1 MVYRRLGALKGGGC
15 YTILMDEKGERYD
28 RGDIERIFRNA
39 VPDEVYERLL
49 ADPDS
54 ISPAGAEREF
64 AIMFSDIREFTT
76 HVGTMTPREG
86 RDFLGAVLEASE
98 EAVIGHGGFLEKFV
112 GDEVMAMFG
121 AVGDQPP
128 REQAL
133 AACGTALD
141 FRESYGRLGVRFGIG
156 INLGKAYIGNYG
168 TRKRPYYTVFGD
180 EINLAANL
188 EGWNKNFRHDIA
200 VTESLADLV
209 RGEYRVVPADFIHI
223 KRGLH
228 PGPRKAFV
236 LIDREDSLTAER
248 RSLWDRYEA
257 AWEAL
262 EAGRFEEAVAELG
275 RLKDAPGAIPFL
287 GFAYD
292 RARSKLIESI
302 GSRLATA
309 ESLPALHAALAAALA
324 GIFPG
329 AEPGLAAPAEDG
341 TWRFIAAPGF
351 AAPPVILAPD
361 GEIVVWL
368 KGVDGACR
376 SSEGGGAAGGPT
388 DAAGPVRDATCREGP
403 PAAAAELPF
412 GAAAPL
418 RFRNEA
424 VGALLVALPS
434 PSESDLELLAAVAEK
449 LSRPFG
455 ELSLAAYRERYRE
468 KASAEERLS
477 AANWELEA
485 QSLELQRAMADIR
498 ALNSGLE
505 GRVREQVERLE
516 RAWKLKRYL
525 PPDLVEEVLEG
536 RKRLE
541 PSFER
546 RKITVFFSDVR
557 GFTAATDALEPEE
570 LARLLNEYL
579 SAMSDIAFRRGATID
594 KFRGDGMMI
603 LFGAPER
610 MEPADSARRCAAMAV
625 EMCRATER
633 LKAKWDDEGYDWDIG
648 VRMGVNTGYATVGE
662 FGCEERMDYTAIGS
676 EVNLASRLETA
687 CEAGEITLSHAAYAL
702 VKDAFPCAPRGEV
715 SVKGISR
722 PIRVYELLWREA
734 SPEV

>member
-1 MVYRRLGALKGGGC
+1 
-15 YTILMDEKGERYD
+15 MDEKGERYD
-28 RGDIERIFRNA
+28 RWDIERIFKGS

-49 ADPDS
+49 ANPGS
-54 ISPAGAEREF
+54 ISPAGEYKEF
-64 AIMFSDIREFTT
+64 VIMFSDIRELTKT
-76 HVGTMTPREG
+76 IEPLNPGES
-86 RDFLGAVLEASE
+86 RDFLGACLEVSE
-98 EAVIGHGGFLEKFV
+98 DAIVGRGGFLEKFI

-121 AVGDQPP
+121 AVGEQD
-128 REQAL
+128 RRDQAL
-133 AACGTALD
+133 AACGAALD
-141 FRESYGRLGVRFGIG
+141 IRAGYGKLGARFGIG
-156 INLGKAYIGNYG
+156 INLGRSIIGNFG
-168 TRKRPYYTVFGD
+168 TRKKPMYTVLGD
-180 EINLAANL
+180 EINLASKL
-188 EGWNKNFRHDIA
+188 EVTNKAFRHDIS
-200 VTESLADLV
+200 VTQSVADLV
-209 RGEYRVVPADFIHI
+209 RGYFRVAPADFLAA
-223 KRGLH
+223 RG
-228 PGPRKAFV
+228 GKPRKVFALV
-236 LIDREDSLTAER
+236 DRETGLTEDQRA
-248 RSLWDRYEA
+248 LWDRYEA
-257 AWEAL
+257 AFASL
-262 EAGRFEEAVAELG
+262 ETGRIEEAVAELG
-275 RLKDAPGAIPFL
+275 KLKDEPDAIPFL

-292 RARSKLIESI
+292 RARGKLIESI
-302 GSRLATA
+302 ASRFESAASLEALRA
-309 ESLPALHAALAAALA
+309 ELA
-324 GIFPG
+324 GALGRVFPG
-329 AEPGLAAPAEDG
+329 AEAGIIAPAEEG
-341 TWRFIAAPGF
+341 TWRFVAAPGF
-351 AAPPVILAPD
+351 SAPPVILADD
-361 GEIVVWL
+361 GEIAVWL
-368 KGVDGACR
+368 KGIVGACAFAAPA
-376 SSEGGGAAGGPT
+376 SGEGEEDSRAVCGD
-388 DAAGPVRDATCREGP
+388 DAPE
-403 PAAAAELPF
+403 AAADLPF

-424 VGALLVALPS
+424 VGALMVAIPS
-434 PSESDLELLAAVAEK
+434 PAAADLELLAAIADR

-485 QSLELQRAMADIR
+485 QSLELQRAMTDIR
-498 ALNSGLE
+498 ALNTGLE
-505 GRVREQVERLE
+505 ARVKEQVERLE
-516 RAWKLKRYL
+516 RAWKLRRYL
-525 PPDLVEEVLEG
+525 PPDLVEKVLDG

-648 VRMGVNTGYATVGE
+648 VRMGINTGYATVGE

-687 CEAGEITLSHAAYAL
+687 CEAGEVTLSHAAYAL
-702 VKDAFPCAPRGEV
+702 VKDAFPCAPKGEV
-715 SVKGISR
+715 TVKGISR

-734 SPEV
+734 PDDGAPASS